1 MTKTQ
6 QIYGGSLY
14 ELAKEEHL
22 TEEILA
28 EISQV
33 TAIFDETP
41 RYWQFLS
48 TVSISK
54 QERCQALE
62 DALGGK
68 VQPYLLNFM
77 KMLCEN
83 AMMEQFRGCAEEFRR
98 RYNED
103 HNIVQVC
110 ALTAVEMSAA
120 AKQKLQKKLSE
131 TLGKTVE
138 LQNRVDPACMGGVL
152 LQLPGRQLDGTVRH
166 RLDALSERLQTAVL

>member
-14 ELAKEEHL
+14 ELAKEENL
-22 TEEILA
+22 TSELLSEL
-28 EISQV
+28 SQV

-41 RYWQFLS
+41 QYWQFLS
-48 TVSISK
+48 TVSIPK
-54 QERCQALE
+54 RERCRALE
-62 DALGGK
+62 EALGGK

-83 AMMEQFRGCAEEFRR
+83 AMMDQFKGCAEEFRR

-110 ALTAVEMSAA
+110 ALTAVAMSEA
-120 AKQKLQKKLSE
+120 AKQRLQQKLTE

-138 LQNRVDPACMGGVL
+138 LQNKVDPGCIGGVL

-166 RLDALSERLQTAVL
+166 RLEALSERLQTAVL